1 LIQRITILPSPMAL
15 EAISTKAPARISDH
29 PHYNKKV
36 LWLICLVAAMGGFL
50 FGYDWVVVGGAKPFY
65 EPYFQLTT
73 PNMKGWGTSSALIG
87 CIVGAILCYVF
98 SDRYG
103 RRRLLILAGFLFTLS
118 AIGTALANDFVAFN
132 IYRIIGGFGIGIALN
147 LSPMYIAE
155 MSPPEMRG
163 KLVSMNQLMIMIGIL
178 AAQIANWQISLLDT
192 DMPAN
197 ATEEMIRQSWN
208 GQTGWRWMF
217 GLETIPAFLFFVLM
231 MFMPES
237 VRWLVK
243 NGEDVKAAKI
253 LRQIGGEPYAK
264 AEIPAI
270 KSTLSKDEVAHVH
283 FKALLEPGLF
293 KILMLGFFLAI
304 LQQWCGMNV
313 VFYYAAD
320 IFLAAGYD
328 MKQMMLQIV
337 VIGSVMV
344 VSVVFTIYFV
354 DRSGRKNLMLL
365 GTGCL
370 AVIYIIEGY
379 LFSLGVKGIPIV
391 ILTLSSVAIY
401 SFTLAPV
408 VWVILSEIFPNRIRG
423 AAMSLSAVALWIGN
437 FSLTFTFPAIKENL
451 GWSLNFWLY
460 ALICIVGFIVLYLK
474 LPETKGKSLE
484 QIEKELG
491 V

>member
-1 LIQRITILPSPMAL
+1 MAI
-15 EAISTKAPARISDH
+15 EAFGPTSLVNTSDP

-65 EPYFQLTT
+65 EPYFNLAT
-73 PNMKGWGTSSALIG
+73 PGQQGWGTSSALVG
-87 CIVGAILCYVF
+87 CIFGALLCYALT
-98 SDRYG
+98 DKYG
-103 RRRLLILAGFLFTLS
+103 RKRLLILAGFLFTLS
-118 AIGTALANDFVAFN
+118 AIGTALAGDFFWYN
-132 IYRIIGGFGIGIALN
+132 TYRIVGGFGIGIALN

-163 KLVSMNQLMIMIGIL
+163 KLVSVNQLMIMIGIL
-178 AAQIANWQISLLDT
+178 VAQIANWQISLIDT
-192 DMPAN
+192 AMPAD
-197 ATEEMIRQSWN
+197 ATAEIIRQSWN
-208 GQTGWRWMF
+208 GQAGWRWMF
-217 GLETIPAFLFFVLM
+217 GLEAFPAFIFFILM
-231 MFMPES
+231 ILMPES

-243 NGEDVKAAKI
+243 NGQAESAKKT
-253 LRQIGGEPYAK
+253 LKRIGGAAYA
-264 AEIPAI
+264 ESELVSI
-270 KSTLSKDEVAHVH
+270 KSTISDDEVSRVH
-283 FKALLEPGLF
+283 FRTLLEPGLF
-293 KILMLGFFLAI
+293 KVLMLGFFLAI

-344 VSVVFTIYFV
+344 ISVIFTIFLV
-354 DRSGRKNLMLL
+354 DRYGRKTLMLL
-365 GTGCL
+365 GTGGL
-370 AVIYIIEGY
+370 AVIYIVEGY
-379 LFSLGVKGIPIV
+379 LFQAGVQGIPIV
-391 ILTLSSVAIY
+391 ILTLGSVAIY

-423 AAMSLSAVALWIGN
+423 AAMSLAAVALWIGN

-460 ALICIVGFIVLYLK
+460 ALICIGGFIFMVFR

>member
-1 LIQRITILPSPMAL
+1 MAIEALPQ
-15 EAISTKAPARISDH
+15 TAPVQPVNAPR
-29 PHYNKKV
+29 YNKKII
-36 LWLICLVAAMGGFL
+36 WLICFVAAMGGFL

-65 EPYFQLTT
+65 EPYFHLTT
-73 PNMKGWGTSSALIG
+73 AHQQGWGTSSALIG
-87 CIVGAILCYVF
+87 CIFGALLCYALT
-98 SDRYG
+98 DKYG
-103 RRRLLILAGFLFTLS
+103 RKRLLVLAGFLFSLS
-118 AIGTALANDFVAFN
+118 AVGTALADDFFWYN
-132 IYRIIGGFGIGIALN
+132 FYRIVGGFGIGIALN

-163 KLVSMNQLMIMIGIL
+163 KLVSVNQLMIMIGIL
-178 AAQIANWQISLLDT
+178 AAQVANWQISLIDT
-192 DMPAN
+192 EMPPEAS
-197 ATEEMIRQSWN
+197 AAVIRESWN
-208 GQTGWRWMF
+208 GQAGWRWMF
-217 GLETIPAFLFFVLM
+217 GLEAFPAVIFFVLM
-231 MFMPES
+231 LVMPES

-243 NGEDVKAAKI
+243 NGQDEKAKKT
-253 LRQIGGEPYAK
+253 LRRIGGVAYAE
-264 AEIPAI
+264 AEVASI
-270 KSTLSKDEVAHVH
+270 KSTISADEVSRVH
-283 FKALLEPGLF
+283 FGALLQPGLL

-337 VIGSVMV
+337 VIGTVMV
-344 VSVVFTIYFV
+344 ISVIFTIFLV
-354 DRSGRKNLMLL
+354 DRYGRKTLMLL
-365 GTGCL
+365 GTGGL
-370 AVIYIIEGY
+370 AAIYVIQGY
-379 LFSLGVKGIPIV
+379 FFHAGVQGISIV
-391 ILTLSSVAIY
+391 ILTLASVAVY

-423 AAMSLSAVALWIGN
+423 AAMSLAAVALWIGN

-460 ALICIVGFIVLYLK
+460 ALICIAGFIFMVFK

-484 QIEKELG
+484 EIEKALG

>member
-1 LIQRITILPSPMAL
+1 MSAAPTISKTTV
-15 EAISTKAPARISDH
+15 ET
-29 PHYNKKV
+29 HYNKTI

-65 EPYFQLTT
+65 EPYFYLTT
-73 PNMKGWGTSSALIG
+73 PNEKGWGTSSALIG
-87 CIVGAILCYVF
+87 CIVGALLCYAY

-103 RRRLLILAGFLFTLS
+103 RKRLLILAGFLFTVS
-118 AIGTALANDFVAFN
+118 AVGTAFANDFTWYN

-163 KLVSMNQLMIMIGIL
+163 RFVSVNQLMIMIGIL
-178 AAQIANWQISLLDT
+178 AAQIANWQISLIDT
-192 DMPAN
+192 EMAAN
-197 ATEEMIRQSWN
+197 ASEEMIRQSWN
-208 GQTGWRWMF
+208 GQVGWRWMF
-217 GLETIPAFLFFVLM
+217 GLEAFPALLFFILM
-231 MFMPES
+231 LMMPES

-243 NGEDVKAAKI
+243 NGQDAQAFDTLKK
-253 LRQIGGEPYAK
+253 IGGEAYARR
-264 AEIPAI
+264 EIASI
-270 KSTLSKDEVAHVH
+270 KGTISQDEISTVH
-283 FKALLEPGLF
+283 FRALLEPGLF
-293 KILMLGFFLAI
+293 KILMLGFFLAV

-344 VSVVFTIYFV
+344 ISVIFTIFLV
-354 DRSGRKNLMLL
+354 DRYGRKSLMLL
-365 GTGCL
+365 GTGSL
-370 AVIYIIEGY
+370 ALIYVVEGY
-379 LFSLGVKGIPIV
+379 LFQAGVQGVPIV
-391 ILTLSSVAIY
+391 LLTLGSVAVY

-423 AAMSLSAVALWIGN
+423 AAMSLSAVVLWIGN

-451 GWSLNFWLY
+451 GWTLNFWLY
-460 ALICIVGFIVLYLK
+460 AVICVAGFAVIYFK

-484 QIEKELG
+484 QIEKEFG

>member
-1 LIQRITILPSPMAL
+1 MLTDL
-15 EAISTKAPARISDH
+15 STLQPPVKSVRS
-29 PHYNKKV
+29 YNQKI

-65 EPYFQLTT
+65 EPYFNLTT
-73 PNMKGWGTSSALIG
+73 PNEKGWGTSSALIG
-87 CIVGAILCYVF
+87 CIAGALLCYAW
-98 SDRYG
+98 SDKYG
-103 RRRLLILAGFLFTLS
+103 RKRLLILAGFLFTIS
-118 AIGTALANDFVAFN
+118 AVGTALARTFDWYN

-163 KLVSMNQLMIMIGIL
+163 KFVSVNQLMIMIGIL
-178 AAQIANWQISLLDT
+178 AAQVANWQISLLDT
-192 DMPAN
+192 QMPAN
-197 ATEEMIRQSWN
+197 ATEEIIRQSWN

-217 GLETIPAFLFFVLM
+217 GLEAFPAFIFFILM
-231 MFMPES
+231 LLMPES

-243 NGEDVKAAKI
+243 NGQD
-253 LRQIGGEPYAK
+253 AK
-264 AEIPAI
+264 AEKILKRIGGQEYAAAEIAAI
-270 KSTLSKDEVAHVH
+270 KSTLSQAEVARVN
-283 FKALLEPGLF
+283 FRSLLEPGLF

-344 VSVVFTIYFV
+344 VSVIFTIFLV
-354 DRSGRKNLMLL
+354 DRSGRKTLMLL
-365 GTGCL
+365 GTGAL
-370 AVIYIIEGY
+370 AIIYIIEGY
-379 LFSLGVKGIPIV
+379 LFKIGVQGIPIV
-391 ILTLSSVAIY
+391 LLTLSSVAIY

-437 FSLTFTFPAIKENL
+437 FSLTFTFPSIRENL

-460 ALICIVGFIVLYLK
+460 AAICVAGLVILYFK

>member
-1 LIQRITILPSPMAL
+1 MNAPGNNIQQPAM
-15 EAISTKAPARISDH
+15 EVKATL
-29 PHYNKKV
+29 YNKTI

-65 EPYFQLTT
+65 EPYFHLTT
-73 PNMKGWGTSSALIG
+73 PNEKGWGTSSALIG
-87 CIVGAILCYVF
+87 CIVGALLCYVY

-103 RRRLLILAGFLFTLS
+103 RKRLLIVAGFMFTVS
-118 AIGTALANDFVAFN
+118 AVGTALANTFLWYNVW
-132 IYRIIGGFGIGIALN
+132 RIVGGFGIGIALN

-163 KLVSMNQLMIMIGIL
+163 KLVSVNQLMIMIGIL
-178 AAQIANWQISLLDT
+178 AAQVANWQISILDT
-192 DMPAN
+192 AMPSD

-217 GLETIPAFLFFVLM
+217 GLEAFPAVLFFVLM
-231 MFMPES
+231 LLMPES

-243 NGEDVKAAKI
+243 NGQDGKAQTI
-253 LRQIGGEPYAK
+253 LKKIGGEHYA
-264 AEIPAI
+264 AREIRSI
-270 KSTLSKDEVAHVH
+270 KSTISQDEISKVN
-283 FKALLEPGLF
+283 FSALLEPGLF
-293 KILMLGFFLAI
+293 KVLMLGFFLAI

-320 IFLAAGYD
+320 IFMAAGYD
-328 MKQMMLQIV
+328 IKQMMLQIV
-337 VIGSVMV
+337 IIGSVMV
-344 VSVVFTIYFV
+344 VSVVFTIMLV
-354 DRSGRKNLMLL
+354 DKYGRKTLMLL
-365 GTGCL
+365 GTGIL
-370 AVIYIIEGY
+370 ALIYIVEGY
-379 LFSLGVKGIPIV
+379 FFQTGVQGIPIV
-391 ILTLSSVAIY
+391 VLTLASVAIY

-437 FSLTFTFPAIKENL
+437 FSLTFTFPSIKESL
-451 GWSLNFWLY
+451 GWSMNFWLY
-460 ALICIVGFIVLYLK
+460 AAICILGFLVIYFK

-484 QIEKELG
+484 QIEEELG

>member
-1 LIQRITILPSPMAL
+1 MAMEAPSARP
-15 EAISTKAPARISDH
+15 STTDYTAA
-29 PHYNKKV
+29 YNSKI
-36 LWLICLVAAMGGFL
+36 LWLICIVAAMGGFL

-65 EPYFQLTT
+65 EPYFNLTS
-73 PNMKGWGTSSALIG
+73 PEQKGWGTSSALIG
-87 CIVGAILCYVF
+87 CIFGALLCYMY

-103 RRRLLILAGFLFTLS
+103 RKRLLVLAGFLFTLS
-118 AIGTALANDFVAFN
+118 AIGTALANDFTWYN
-132 IYRIIGGFGIGIALN
+132 IYRIVGGFGIGIALN

-155 MSPPEMRG
+155 MSPPHMRG
-163 KLVSMNQLMIMIGIL
+163 KMVSVNQLMIMIGIL

-192 DMPAN
+192 AMPAN

-208 GQTGWRWMF
+208 GQVGWRWMF
-217 GLETIPAFLFFVLM
+217 GLEAVPALIFFALM
-231 MFMPES
+231 LLMPES

-243 NGEDVKAAKI
+243 NGEDEKA
-253 LRQIGGEPYAK
+253 RQILSRLGGDRYAD
-264 AEIPAI
+264 AEISAI
-270 KSTLSKDEVAHVH
+270 NNTLSPDEISRVP
-283 FKALLEPGLF
+283 FETLLEPRLL
-293 KILMLGFFLAI
+293 KVLMLGFFLAI

-344 VSVVFTIYFV
+344 VSVIFTVFMV
-354 DRSGRKNLMLL
+354 DKYGRKSLMLL

-379 LFSLGVKGIPIV
+379 FFYKGVDGLPIV
-391 ILTLSSVAIY
+391 MLTLGSVAIY

-408 VWVILSEIFPNRIRG
+408 VWVILSEIYPNRIRG

-437 FSLTFTFPAIKENL
+437 FSLTFTFPAIKESL

-460 ALICIVGFIVLYLK
+460 ALICIIGFIIISLR

-484 QIEKELG
+484 QIEEELSA
-491 V
+491 

>member
-1 LIQRITILPSPMAL
+1 MPLDFVTSPARTEKLIQPQ
-15 EAISTKAPARISDH
+15 
-29 PHYNKKV
+29 YNQKI

-65 EPYFQLTT
+65 EPYFNLTT
-73 PNMKGWGTSSALIG
+73 PNEKGWGTSSALIG
-87 CIVGAILCYVF
+87 CIVGALLCYAF

-103 RRRLLILAGFLFTLS
+103 RKRLLILSGFLFTLS
-118 AIGTALANDFVAFN
+118 AIGTAMASDFMWYNV
-132 IYRIIGGFGIGIALN
+132 YRIIGGFGIGIALN

-163 KLVSMNQLMIMIGIL
+163 KFVSVNQLMIMIGIL
-178 AAQIANWQISLLDT
+178 AAQVANWQISLLDT
-192 DMPAN
+192 AMPAN
-197 ATEEMIRQSWN
+197 ATEEVIRQSWN
-208 GQTGWRWMF
+208 GQMGWRWMF
-217 GLETIPAFLFFVLM
+217 GLETIPAFIFFVLM
-231 MFMPES
+231 IFMPES

-243 NGEDVKAAKI
+243 NGQD
-253 LRQIGGEPYAK
+253 AK
-264 AEIPAI
+264 AEKILHRIGGPSYAAAEVASI
-270 KSTLSKDEVAHVH
+270 RSTLGGDEISAVN
-283 FKALLEPGLF
+283 FRTLLEPGLF

-344 VSVVFTIYFV
+344 VSVIFTILYV
-354 DRSGRKNLMLL
+354 DKSGRKTLMLL

-370 AVIYIIEGY
+370 AIIYIIEGY
-379 LFSLGVKGIPIV
+379 FFQTGVQGIPIV
-391 ILTLSSVAIY
+391 ILTLASVAVY

-423 AAMSLSAVALWIGN
+423 AAMSLAAVALWIGN
-437 FSLTFTFPAIKENL
+437 FSLTFTFPSIKENL

-460 ALICIVGFIVLYLK
+460 ALICILGFLIIYFR

-491 V
+491 L

>member
-1 LIQRITILPSPMAL
+1 MSVAPTISKTTV
-15 EAISTKAPARISDH
+15 ET
-29 PHYNKKV
+29 HYNKTI

-65 EPYFQLTT
+65 EPYFHLTT
-73 PNMKGWGTSSALIG
+73 PNEKGWGTSSALIG
-87 CIVGAILCYVF
+87 CIVGALLCYAY

-103 RRRLLILAGFLFTLS
+103 RIRLLILAGFLFTVS
-118 AIGTALANDFVAFN
+118 AVGTAFANDFTWYN

-163 KLVSMNQLMIMIGIL
+163 RFVSVNQLMIMIGIL
-178 AAQIANWQISLLDT
+178 AAQIANWQISLIDT
-192 DMPAN
+192 EMAAN
-197 ATEEMIRQSWN
+197 ASEEMIRQSWN
-208 GQTGWRWMF
+208 GQVGWRWMF
-217 GLETIPAFLFFVLM
+217 GLEAFPALLFFILM
-231 MFMPES
+231 LMMPES

-243 NGEDVKAAKI
+243 NGQDAQAFDTLKK
-253 LRQIGGEPYAK
+253 IGGEAYARR
-264 AEIPAI
+264 EIASI
-270 KSTLSKDEVAHVH
+270 KGTISQDEISTVH
-283 FKALLEPGLF
+283 FRALLEPGLF
-293 KILMLGFFLAI
+293 KILMLGFFLAV

-344 VSVVFTIYFV
+344 ISVIFTIFLV
-354 DRSGRKNLMLL
+354 DRYGRKSLMLL
-365 GTGCL
+365 GTGSL
-370 AVIYIIEGY
+370 ALIYVVEGY
-379 LFSLGVKGIPIV
+379 LFQAGVQGVPIV
-391 ILTLSSVAIY
+391 LLTLGSVAVY

-423 AAMSLSAVALWIGN
+423 AAMSLSAVVLWIGN

-451 GWSLNFWLY
+451 GWTLNFWLY
-460 ALICIVGFIVLYLK
+460 AVICVAGFAVIYFK

-484 QIEKELG
+484 QIEKEFG